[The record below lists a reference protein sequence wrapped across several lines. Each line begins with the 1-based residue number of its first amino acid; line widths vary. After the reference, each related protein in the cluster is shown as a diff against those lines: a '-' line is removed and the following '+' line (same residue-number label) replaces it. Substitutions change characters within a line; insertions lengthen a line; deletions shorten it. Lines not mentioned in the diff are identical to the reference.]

1 MKYIDARHDPNL
13 FGPWFSGSSWGT
25 WDVIAKAVFG
35 EALTA
40 AELKVFADLAG
51 HNCAPTT
58 QVDEVWIAG
67 GRRGGKDVNA
77 ASLVAFLA
85 TVGAELLN
93 FRMHLTRGERGVV
106 QLLAVDRDQAK
117 IAMGYLKA
125 YFEQPL
131 LAQTVLNMTADTI
144 ELNNGLSVEITTNDK
159 RRVRGRTVVACVLD
173 EVAHWLPS
181 ENSTNPDTEVYRAL
195 KPAMATIPNAL
206 LIGISSPYA
215 RRGLFWKKYQAHY
228 GKPGRVLFLK
238 APTWTLN
245 PTLPRDGDFLTE
257 AFNDDPINAA
267 SEFGAEFRADVERFV
282 NLEVVQACV
291 SPGIFE
297 RARVAN
303 VKYQAFVDPAGG
315 SGTDSMTLAIGH
327 RDGETAVLDAVR
339 ERKPPFSPEAV
350 VTEFAETLKAFGI
363 TRVTGD
369 RYASEWPREQFRN
382 HGIAYD
388 VSQKTRSDLY
398 RDMLP
403 VLNSGKADLL
413 DNAKLIAQIVSLERR
428 VSRGGREIIDAP
440 PGGHEDLCN
449 AVAGVIEMCA
459 VRRVFKG
466 PTAVV
471 GTWGRPSEYSD
482 ESEAPCPYVGRVDRY

>member
-1 MKYIDARHDPNL
+1 MKYHEARLDPNL
-13 FGPWFSGSSWGT
+13 FGPWFTGPSWGT

-40 AELKVFADLAG
+40 DELKLFAELAG
-51 HNCAPTT
+51 HDQAPTA

-85 TVGAELLN
+85 TIGAELLN
-93 FRMHLTRGERGVV
+93 FRMHLVRGERGVV
-106 QLLAVDRDQAK
+106 QLLAVDREQAK

-131 LAQTVLNMTADTI
+131 LAQMVTNMTADTI
-144 ELNNGLSVEITTNDK
+144 ELNNGLSIEITTNDK
-159 RRVRGRTVVACVLD
+159 RRVRGRTVVAAVLD

-181 ENSTNPDTEVYRAL
+181 ETSTNPDTEVYRAL

-238 APTWTLN
+238 APTWVLN

-257 AFNDDPINAA
+257 AFNDDPVNAA
-267 SEFGAEFRADVERFV
+267 SEFGAEFRADVERFIS
-282 NLEVVQACV
+282 LDVVQACV
-291 SPGIFE
+291 SPSVFE
-297 RARVAN
+297 RPRVAG
-303 VKYQAFVDPAGG
+303 VTHFAFVDPAGG

-327 RDGETAVLDAVR
+327 REGDLAVLDAVR
-339 ERKPPFSPEAV
+339 ERKPPFSPESV
-350 VTEFAETLKAFGI
+350 VGEFAETLKAYGV
-363 TRVTGD
+363 TRITGD
-369 RYASEWPREQFRN
+369 RYASEWPREQFRK

-388 VSQKTRSDLY
+388 TSEKTRSELY

-413 DNAKLIAQIVSLERR
+413 DSDRLVAQIVSLERR
-428 VSRGGREIIDAP
+428 VSRGGKEIIDAP
-440 PGGHEDLCN
+440 PGGHEDVCN
-449 AVAGVIEMCA
+449 AVAGVIDLCA
-459 VRRVFKG
+459 VRREFK
-466 PTAVV
+466 PPSAVV
-471 GTWGRPSEYSD
+471 GTWGRPVDDGWSNFHH
-482 ESEAPCPYVGRVDRY
+482 PYVGRSGK